1 MDQIHRRYVIY
12 VVFLFSIV
20 AYTKFYCSSSP
31 RDVLD
36 NIILLVILLLLCD
49 PITLHLQAQ
58 YPLDG
63 AVTEMKV
70 SLAPHASFDQKQ
82 FALTWPASEFQEN
95 FSASQLFVMTG
106 DICNESWY
114 LGLCFWWSGIIK
126 LHIWDTWH
134 RSNKTGYTVSRGGP
148 LLWLDLVWEQW
159 IHSERTLLN
168 LYQCR

>member
-70 SLAPHASFDQKQ
+70 SLAPHASFDQ
-82 FALTWPASEFQEN
+82 N
-95 FSASQLFVMTG
+95 
-106 DICNESWY
+106 
-114 LGLCFWWSGIIK
+114 
-126 LHIWDTWH
+126 
-134 RSNKTGYTVSRGGP
+134 
-148 LLWLDLVWEQW
+148 
-159 IHSERTLLN
+159 N
-168 LYQCR
+168 LP